1 MTPTQLYRHFDASG
15 RLLYVGISNDAR
27 QRLQQHLK
35 CCDWRARFSSMT
47 VEEHPTRGSAVD
59 AEARAIL
66 EEHPIYNRA
75 GRRKQPPIPSFGYRD
90 LKGKGA
96 TDMWRDGVQIEK
108 IQALLGHASKT
119 TTEIYVKQ
127 RWVESVE
134 ANQVVM
140 K

>member
-75 GRRKQPPIPSFGYRD
+75 GRRKQYPVTFDDAAEMAKLEAMMAGPPNKKAPRS
-90 LKGKGA
+90 A
-96 TDMWRDGVQIEK
+96 
-108 IQALLGHASKT
+108 
-119 TTEIYVKQ
+119 
-127 RWVESVE
+127 
-134 ANQVVM
+134 
-140 K
+140 